1 LDELDISGSTQG
13 NEQLK
18 SKLEDLEKKDMLK
31 KISLKKNTEQN
42 KNLIGLKNDVD
53 TIKLALSNSITMF
66 NDDKGTMFNNERNK
80 LQTFLAPLHKLSND
94 VENMRLKLTI
104 LEKENS
110 NGIPTEN
117 NSQNVHE
124 LVKLALLVDTINRLI
139 MECEN
144 IKLLLNKPKE
154 SKFLPNIL
162 KYAQIKY
169 VYFSTLNPN
178 IFVIDWDYYDDITE
192 QFMITPLPI
201 CTMRLKLTV
210 LERENSNGIP
220 TENNSQ
226 NVHEL
231 VKLTLLVDTINK
243 LIMECENI
251 KLLLNKPKESK
262 FLPHILK
269 YAQIKY
275 VYFSTLNPNIFVID
289 WDYYDDITEQFM
301 ITPLP
306 ICTMKQCHVYTNT
319 GFGFG
324 NDTKVFDQTKC
335 VKIIQNEYF
344 CKNEKETMNCPEYLK
359 SCDIVK
365 TVNFQLPKMVNE
377 THLYLFTSGQ
387 TTIMSI
393 DLPIYAN
400 ILISFNKDTTFV
412 VNNIEYF
419 AAEFDQEEQIKIIH
433 LKLEDSL
440 WSVEIYYT
448 LVGLLGFGLSTLIIT
463 IVTVIVVKFKK
474 RKQRKLVRVN
484 RSRVYF
490 DPNVDETVFL

>member
-1 LDELDISGSTQG
+1 MLLTRKLDELDISGSTQG

-18 SKLEDLEKKDMLK
+18 SKLEELEKNLTLMLEK
-31 KISLKKNTEQN
+31 NQLKNTEQN
-42 KNLIGLKNDVD
+42 ENLIMLKNDVD
-53 TIKLALSNSITMF
+53 NIKLALSNSITMF
-66 NDDKGTMFNNERNK
+66 NDERNK

-94 VENMRLKLTI
+94 VEN
-104 LEKENS
+104 
-110 NGIPTEN
+110 
-117 NSQNVHE
+117 
-124 LVKLALLVDTINRLI
+124 
-139 MECEN
+139 
-144 IKLLLNKPKE
+144 
-154 SKFLPNIL
+154 
-162 KYAQIKY
+162 
-169 VYFSTLNPN
+169 
-178 IFVIDWDYYDDITE
+178 
-192 QFMITPLPI
+192 
-201 CTMRLKLTV
+201 MRLKLTV

-231 VKLTLLVDTINK
+231 VKLALLVDTINK

-262 FLPHILK
+262 FLPDILK

-289 WDYYDDITEQFM
+289 WDYYDEITEQFM

-306 ICTMKQCHVYTNT
+306 ICTMKQCHIYTNT

-324 NDTKVFDQTKC
+324 NDSKVFDQTKC
-335 VKIIQNEYF
+335 LKIIQNEYF

-419 AAEFDQEEQIKIIH
+419 AAEFDQEEQIKITH

>member
-1 LDELDISGSTQG
+1 MENAAAKESLLLLENKLLALSHKIESKLSNDNNNEEDFNTKLLLLTRKLDELDITGSTQG

-18 SKLEDLEKKDMLK
+18 SKLEELEKNLTLMLEKKQLK
-31 KISLKKNTEQN
+31 NSEQN
-42 KNLIGLKNDVD
+42 ENLIMLKNDV
-53 TIKLALSNSITMF
+53 
-66 NDDKGTMFNNERNK
+66 
-80 LQTFLAPLHKLSND
+80 
-94 VENMRLKLTI
+94 EN
-104 LEKENS
+104 
-110 NGIPTEN
+110 
-117 NSQNVHE
+117 
-124 LVKLALLVDTINRLI
+124 
-139 MECEN
+139 
-144 IKLLLNKPKE
+144 
-154 SKFLPNIL
+154 
-162 KYAQIKY
+162 
-169 VYFSTLNPN
+169 
-178 IFVIDWDYYDDITE
+178 
-192 QFMITPLPI
+192 
-201 CTMRLKLTV
+201 MRLKLTV

-231 VKLTLLVDTINK
+231 VKLALLVDTINK

-262 FLPHILK
+262 FLPYILK

-306 ICTMKQCHVYTNT
+306 ICTMKQCHIYTNT

-365 TVNFQLPKMVNE
+365 TVSFQLPKMVNE

-393 DLPIYAN
+393 DLPLYAN
-400 ILISFNKDTTFV
+400 ILISLNKDTTFV
-412 VNNIEYF
+412 VNNIEFF
-419 AAEFDQEEQIKIIH
+419 AAE

-463 IVTVIVVKFKK
+463 IVTVIVVKYKK
-474 RKQRKLVRVN
+474 RKQRILVRIN
-484 RSRVYF
+484 KSRVYF
-490 DPNVDETVFL
+490 DPNTDETVFL

>member
-1 LDELDISGSTQG
+1 
-13 NEQLK
+13 
-18 SKLEDLEKKDMLK
+18 
-31 KISLKKNTEQN
+31 
-42 KNLIGLKNDVD
+42 
-53 TIKLALSNSITMF
+53 
-66 NDDKGTMFNNERNK
+66 
-80 LQTFLAPLHKLSND
+80 
-94 VENMRLKLTI
+94 
-104 LEKENS
+104 
-110 NGIPTEN
+110 
-117 NSQNVHE
+117 
-124 LVKLALLVDTINRLI
+124 
-139 MECEN
+139 
-144 IKLLLNKPKE
+144 
-154 SKFLPNIL
+154 
-162 KYAQIKY
+162 
-169 VYFSTLNPN
+169 
-178 IFVIDWDYYDDITE
+178 
-192 QFMITPLPI
+192 
-201 CTMRLKLTV
+201 MRLKLTV

-231 VKLTLLVDTINK
+231 VKLALLVDTINK

-262 FLPHILK
+262 FLPYILK

-306 ICTMKQCHVYTNT
+306 ICTMKQCHIYTNT

-365 TVNFQLPKMVNE
+365 TVSFQLPKMVNE
-377 THLYLFTSGQ
+377 THLYLFTSSQ

-393 DLPIYAN
+393 DLPLYAN
-400 ILISFNKDTTFV
+400 ILISLNKDTTFV
-412 VNNIEYF
+412 VNNIEFF
-419 AAEFDQEEQIKIIH
+419 AAE

-463 IVTVIVVKFKK
+463 IVTVIVVKYKK
-474 RKQRKLVRVN
+474 HKQRILVRIN
-484 RSRVYF
+484 KSRVYF
-490 DPNVDETVFL
+490 DPNTDETVFL

>member
-1 LDELDISGSTQG
+1 MNLSVFLSIYLLTYLYIHTSIYLSIFPYIYYTKLLLLTRKLDELDITGSTQG

-18 SKLEDLEKKDMLK
+18 SKLEELEKNLTLMLEK
-31 KISLKKNTEQN
+31 NQLKNTEQN
-42 KNLIGLKNDVD
+42 ENLIMLKNDVD
-53 TIKLALSNSITMF
+53 NIKLALSNSITMF
-66 NDDKGTMFNNERNK
+66 NDERNK

-94 VENMRLKLTI
+94 VENMRLKLTV
-104 LEKENS
+104 LERENS

-117 NSQNVHE
+117 TSQNVHE
-124 LVKLALLVDTINRLI
+124 LVKLSLLVDTINTLI
-139 MECEN
+139 MKCEN
-144 IKLLLNKPKE
+144 IKLLLNKPKD
-154 SKFLPNIL
+154 SKFLPDIL

-178 IFVIDWDYYDDITE
+178 IFVIDWDYYDE
-192 QFMITPLPI
+192 
-201 CTMRLKLTV
+201 
-210 LERENSNGIP
+210 
-220 TENNSQ
+220 
-226 NVHEL
+226 
-231 VKLTLLVDTINK
+231 
-243 LIMECENI
+243 
-251 KLLLNKPKESK
+251 
-262 FLPHILK
+262 
-269 YAQIKY
+269 
-275 VYFSTLNPNIFVID
+275 
-289 WDYYDDITEQFM
+289 ITEQFM

-306 ICTMKQCHVYTNT
+306 ICTMKQCHIYTNT

-324 NDTKVFDQTKC
+324 NDSKVFDQTKC
-335 VKIIQNEYF
+335 LKIIQNEYF

-365 TVNFQLPKMVNE
+365 TVNFELPKMVNE

-412 VNNIEYF
+412 VNNIEFF
-419 AAEFDQEEQIKIIH
+419 AAEFDQEEQIKITH

-448 LVGLLGFGLSTLIIT
+448 LVGLLGFGLSTLIFT

-484 RSRVYF
+484 KSRVYF